1 MKQNIQKEVT
11 KELIRQC
18 ELINA
23 DYRKELPYYKE
34 NDEKGEIAIIA
45 IKTMLPLADLILNIQ
60 SALGYE
66 VMSKWLTQ
74 SLKGAHIDAYLS
86 SIEQSFALP
95 KWRQLVMAQQF
106 ADLTTGQAK
115 YGEIIGMDSKQ
126 DSERFIKA
134 VEENVLAYYLEN
146 FCTFYSIIKVVDE
159 YEPGNDWFSTTAI
172 GVHMHVVYMTAK
184 QLGYEADVPV
194 LVLN

>member
-1 MKQNIQKEVT
+1 MNDVKHEVT

-18 ELINA
+18 KLINA

-34 NDEKGEIAIIA
+34 NDEKGEIANIA
-45 IKTMLPLADLILNIQ
+45 IKTILPLADLILNIQ

-66 VMSKWLTQ
+66 FMSKWLTQ

-126 DSERFIKA
+126 NSESFIKA
-134 VEENVLAYYLEN
+134 VEENVLAYYLGN
-146 FCTFYSIIKVVDE
+146 FCTFYSISKVVDE
-159 YEPGNDWFSTTAI
+159 YEPGNDWLTTTAI
-172 GVHMHVVYMTAK
+172 GVHIHIVHKTASDF
-184 QLGYEADVPV
+184 GYDATVPV